1 MKLDIVTLEN
11 KKKESVELPKE
22 IFELEPRTD
31 ILHQITRWQLAKRQ
45 AGTHKTKGIS
55 EIRGTTKKPWRQ
67 KGTGRA
73 RAGSLR
79 APQMR
84 GGATIFGPVVRSHA
98 FKLPKKVRQLGLKL
112 ALSVKARAGDLLLI
126 ENFDLKAPKTKDFQ
140 DVLGKLSIDNA
151 LFIDGAELSENFSRA
166 SSNVKNVDVLPVQGI
181 NVYDILRRKKLVLSK
196 QAFESV
202 KERLA

>member
-1 MKLDIVTLEN
+1 MKLDIVTLDN

-22 IFELEPRTD
+22 IFALEPRTD
-31 ILHQITRWQLAKRQ
+31 ILHQVTRWQLAKRQ

-55 EIRGTTKKPWRQ
+55 EVSGTGKKPWRQ

-73 RAGSLR
+73 RTGSLR
-79 APQMR
+79 TPQMR
-84 GGATIFGPVVRSHA
+84 GGAIIFGPVVRSHA
-98 FKLPKKVRQLGLKL
+98 FNLPKKVRQLGLKL
-112 ALSVKARAGDLLLI
+112 ALSVKALAGDLILVDS
-126 ENFDLKAPKTKDFQ
+126 FDMKSHKTKDFQ
-140 DVLGKLSIDNA
+140 SALTSLSLDNA
-151 LFIDGAELSENFSRA
+151 LFIDGAEVSENFAKA
-166 SSNVKNVDVLPVQGI
+166 SSNVKNIDVLPVQGI